1 LSAIVRIVPSPNGRV
16 PPHDLD
22 AEAAVLSASLLSA
35 SALGRALE
43 VLLPEHFYSEAHRR
57 VFEAAV
63 ALSEAATPVDM
74 VTVGGWLKDR
84 DRLAQVGGMPYL
96 HEVLG
101 AAPALGPAEVEAY
114 ARIVFDKWRL
124 RTLIETCQ
132 RVAAEGYTDVGDLEA
147 FLDDAESRVHQ
158 ATSARGKAKTVQTMR
173 AAAKDAFVKIKTYAE
188 NHGAILGTR
197 TGFDRLDRALGG
209 MHAGDLLVFAGRP
222 AMGKTS
228 LVMNIAVNVA
238 LQGLGA
244 YVFSVEMP
252 NEQLA
257 MRAICSEARVNLSK
271 ARSNAFAPGDWPKLT
286 EATLRLTEPEHLYLD
301 EDSAVTMLDMR
312 SRLREHQRVMEKAGV
327 KLGLVAVDY
336 LQLVRGN
343 PNPENREQE
352 VAAIARGLKA
362 IAKEFKV
369 PVLSLAQLN
378 RAVEAR
384 PEKRPKMSDLRDSGA
399 IEQDADVV
407 VMLYRDDYYDKC
419 SKEPG
424 VTELIVTKQ
433 RNGPTGTFKVGFEA
447 SCTQFYNLPEG
458 EYCE

>member
-1 LSAIVRIVPSPNGRV
+1 MGALVRVVPGSAGRV

-22 AEAAVLSASLLSA
+22 AEAAVLSASLLSS
-35 SALGRALE
+35 SALGRAIE
-43 VLLPEHFYSEAHRR
+43 VLVPEHFYSEAHRR
-57 VFEAAV
+57 IFEGAV
-63 ALSEAATPVDM
+63 ALSEASTPADM
-74 VTVGGWLKDR
+74 VTVAGWLKDR

-96 HEVLG
+96 HEILG
-101 AAPALGPAEVEAY
+101 AAPALGPAEVDAY

-124 RTLIETCQ
+124 RTLIATCQ
-132 RVAAEGYTDVGDLEA
+132 TVAAEGYADVGDLEV
-147 FLDDAESRVHQ
+147 FLDAAESRIHQ
-158 ATSARGKAKTVQTMR
+158 ATSSRGKAKTVQTLR
-173 AAAKDAFVKIKTYAE
+173 AAAKDAFTKIRAYAE
-188 NHGAILGTR
+188 NRGAILGIR
-197 TGFDRLDRALGG
+197 TGFDRLDHGLGG
-209 MHAGDLLVFAGRP
+209 MHAGDLLIFAGRP

-271 ARSNAFAPGDWPKLT
+271 ARANAFMPGDWPKLT
-286 EATLRLTEPEHLYLD
+286 EATLRITAPEHLYLD
-301 EDSAVTMLDMR
+301 EDSAVTLLEMR
-312 SRLREHQRVMEKAGV
+312 ARLREHQRIMEKAGT
-327 KLGLVAVDY
+327 KLGIVAVDY
-336 LQLVRGN
+336 LQLVRGD
-343 PNPENREQE
+343 PNAETREQE

-384 PEKRPKMSDLRDSGA
+384 TDKRPKMSDLRDSGS

-407 VMLYRDDYYDKC
+407 VMLYRDDYYDQS

-447 SCTQFYNLPEG
+447 SCTRFFNLADDEC
-458 EYCE
+458 CE